1 MKFKV
6 KGKTLEIFLNSNIQ
20 FYILAYLVGGI
31 PFGLLLAK
39 YYGKVNITEV
49 GSGGI
54 GATNVLRALKT
65 QNPKIAKKVAFAT
78 LVLDALKGI
87 FVLSIAKS
95 VGISVETL
103 WAIAIFSVIG
113 HCYSP
118 YLKFEG
124 GKGVATGMGVMFFML
139 PVETLIA
146 LVIWAVCAKMIK
158 ISSLSSLM
166 AILALCIASFIIHP
180 QIPVIETHAPI
191 LIITFII
198 FYKHVPNIIRIFK
211 GEESRVV

>member
-1 MKFKV
+1 M
-6 KGKTLEIFLNSNIQ
+6 EIFFNSNIQ

-39 YYGKVNITEV
+39 YYGKVNVTEV
-49 GSGGI
+49 GSGSI
-54 GATNVLRALKT
+54 GATNVLRALKS
-65 QNPKIAKKVAFAT
+65 QNPILAKKVALAT
-78 LVLDALKGI
+78 LVLDVLKGI
-87 FVLSIAKS
+87 VVLSIAKFL
-95 VGISVETL
+95 GMSVETL

-139 PVETLIA
+139 PVETLISLA
-146 LVIWAVCAKMIK
+146 VWAICAKTIK
-158 ISSLSSLM
+158 ISSISSLI
-166 AILALCIASFIIHP
+166 AFLTLCISSFIIHP
-180 QIPVIETHAPI
+180 KIAEIETHAPI

-198 FYKHVPNIIRIFK
+198 FYKHIPNIMRLFR
-211 GEESRVV
+211 GEETKVV

>member
-1 MKFKV
+1 MEFFFN
-6 KGKTLEIFLNSNIQ
+6 TNIQ

-39 YYGKVNITEV
+39 YYGHVNVTEV
-49 GSGGI
+49 GSGSI

-65 QNPKIAKKVAFAT
+65 QNPKLAKQVAIAT
-78 LVLDALKGI
+78 LVLDVFKGI
-87 FVLSIAKS
+87 IILALAKFIAGVS
-95 VGISVETL
+95 PETL
-103 WAIAIFSVIG
+103 WTIAILSVIG

-146 LVIWAVCAKMIK
+146 LVVWFLFAKTIK
-158 ISSLSSLM
+158 ISSLSSLSGL
-166 AILALCIASFIIHP
+166 LALVIASFIIHP
-180 QIPVIETHAPI
+180 NIPQISTHAPI
-191 LIITFII
+191 IIITFII
-198 FYKHVPNIIRIFK
+198 FYKHIPNIIRIFK
-211 GEESRVV
+211 GEETRVV